1 MVLIFKKRIL
11 KFDPDAPSETSS
23 TGSIHVSFKT
33 LVRRVCPFVCSSFID
48 RLLLQPRNVTAT
60 TNRRR
65 FARSFFSL
73 WRSRTRFYTI
83 AEVCRRCKS
92 FLVDTFD
99 KHLPDLLFVQGLQ
112 GGYGFLSFKTEQEN
126 KNAVEVCLQR
136 VINDVI
142 FDCQWSEKNVNGK
155 DVDRTKSRGERISP
169 HKVPNAS
176 VDRQN
181 RPHSEHHQDNGA
193 KNGQGKKERT
203 IRSSSNASS
212 KVLREEAAQ
221 SAPHIAGPEP
231 QVAVPAPIAYQGLP
245 YIMQSLPIA
254 HNGFSGHPVH
264 SIAPHYPQ
272 GYMTSPP
279 QMSYGASPMQTAEGQ
294 HVAHRSAN
302 QIQQQFPPPQYVYSS
317 ASNSTDIHQSPG
329 YVYHQQQLSPTMS
342 PNSFPSNGIS
352 PRSSHQH
359 SPIPSS
365 VPHPYIVPMTSNA
378 PPPPM
383 HSVPPMPSSPYPVG
397 IRPDERS
404 TSYGVLYNN
413 HQPYP
418 VGPPPA
424 GTVRDMHPA
433 VMMPNIPFSVP
444 PAYYPSYYTV
454 PTSTP
459 APPTLYPP
467 QYPTNS
473 EGNHSVYPP
482 SQPLQPTSVP
492 NPHLS
497 YAQNSHKQNGNVP
510 NFHSHGNGRFG

>member
-1 MVLIFKKRIL
+1 MLHLKRAQQVRFTSASRHWSGGYALLSALLSLIVSYCNLVMLQPQLTEEDLQEVFSHFGEVEHVSIRSL
-11 KFDPDAPSETSS
+11 KFADDVSHFLS
-23 TGSIHVSFKT
+23 T
-33 LVRRVCPFVCSSFID
+33 
-48 RLLLQPRNVTAT
+48 RLINT
-60 TNRRR
+60 
-65 FARSFFSL
+65 
-73 WRSRTRFYTI
+73 
-83 AEVCRRCKS
+83 
-92 FLVDTFD
+92 

-221 SAPHIAGPEP
+221 SAPHITGPEP

-497 YAQNSHKQNGNVP
+497 YAQNTHKQNGNVP